1 MSLISIKEATSLSDY
16 NDNIKKTLVSFLLK
30 YYSEQK
36 NKLYLFSR
44 GNNLPNIFLL
54 KLALPAE
61 FNKKKYDINLLVYFP
76 INFPS
81 VPPEIFFHKYC
92 SVKIN
97 PNCLNYIDARV
108 LPLFERKDL
117 NYDQRQVLRYNIET
131 ILECCGESKKLFR
144 KYYYPEVLSK
154 KKELNRQKSMEV
166 LKNFRKEYGLKEED
180 YCNEGL
186 IHRLVENDYNMQR
199 TFQKM
204 FQ

>member
-1 MSLISIKEATSLSDY
+1 MKKKKEKKKKRKKEK
-16 NDNIKKTLVSFLLK
+16 NREKEKEIKKEPRKTYSILK
-30 YYSEQK
+30 K
-36 NKLYLFSR
+36 
-44 GNNLPNIFLL
+44 
-54 KLALPAE
+54 
-61 FNKKKYDINLLVYFP
+61 
-76 INFPS
+76 
-81 VPPEIFFHKYC
+81 IFFGDYYQKFV
-92 SVKIN
+92 SQKKIDDYQKEIITKELEKEMSEKDEN
-97 PNCLNYIDARV
+97 LKNYCLNYIDARV